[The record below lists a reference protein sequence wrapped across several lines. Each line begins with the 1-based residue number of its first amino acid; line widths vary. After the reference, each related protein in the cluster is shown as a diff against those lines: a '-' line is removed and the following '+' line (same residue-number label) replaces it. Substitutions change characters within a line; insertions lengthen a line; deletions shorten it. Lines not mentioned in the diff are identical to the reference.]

1 MALLSN
7 ASIDVQK
14 ITKKKILT
22 KGKGQYL
29 QISIAVNNETNDYGQ
44 NVAIYETQSKE
55 EREAGLKRKYIGNG
69 KVVWTDGEAPEVAE
83 KKDDTADTEEET
95 QTSDLPF

>member
-83 KKDDTADTEEET
+83 KKEEVKKEEEEPQAT
-95 QTSDLPF
+95 DLPF

>member
-83 KKDDTADTEEET
+83 KKEEVKKEEEEPQAT
-95 QTSDLPF
+95 DLPV

>member
-69 KVVWTDGEAPEVAE
+69 KVVWTDGEAPKVAE
-83 KKDDTADTEEET
+83 KKEEVKKEEEEPQAT
-95 QTSDLPF
+95 DLPF

>member
-29 QISIAVNNETNDYGQ
+29 QISIATNNETNTYGQ
-44 NVAIYETQSKE
+44 NVAIYETQTKE
-55 EREAGLKRKYIGNG
+55 EREAGMKRKYIGNG
-69 KVVWTDGEAPEVAE
+69 KVVWTDGEAPSLAE
-83 KKDDTADTEEET
+83 KKEDTADTEEET